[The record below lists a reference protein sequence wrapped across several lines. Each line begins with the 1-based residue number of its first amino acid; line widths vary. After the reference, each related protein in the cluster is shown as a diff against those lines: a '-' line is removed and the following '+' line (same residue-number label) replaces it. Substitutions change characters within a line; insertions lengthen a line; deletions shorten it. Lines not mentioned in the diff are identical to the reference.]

1 VSDWLEPALF
11 SDFTARAAFEQLLAA
26 ESFREALDAS
36 EGEVRS
42 LLERL
47 AVEDATVD
55 GDPETVRARLMVNM
69 VMPAAERLLKS
80 MLERDDERASEMKS
94 LLDLAAH
101 NRETGEWDAAQQ
113 ATRQLVAWLVD
124 QPQE

>member
-1 VSDWLEPALF
+1 
-11 SDFTARAAFEQLLAA
+11 
-26 ESFREALDAS
+26 
-36 EGEVRS
+36 
-42 LLERL
+42 L

-80 MLERDDERASEMKS
+80 MLERDDDRASEMKS

-101 NRETGEWDAAQQ
+101 SRETGEWDAAQQ
-113 ATRQLVAWLVD
+113 SARQLVGWLVERA
-124 QPQE
+124 PQEPAPQE